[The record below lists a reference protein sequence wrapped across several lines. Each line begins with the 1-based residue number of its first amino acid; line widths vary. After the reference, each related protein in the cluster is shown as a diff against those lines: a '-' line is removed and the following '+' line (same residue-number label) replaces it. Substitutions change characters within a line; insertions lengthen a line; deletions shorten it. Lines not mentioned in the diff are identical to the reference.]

1 MVYGA
6 MSEQEPD
13 LRVKLNGETA
23 RIGWSELERHF
34 ARGVV
39 VAVAPGLD
47 LIDVAHAMARDDSA
61 ALAAWMQSGQV
72 TRADAE
78 QARDWHARQAE
89 FWAVV
94 VAPWVVI
101 QEAQPR
107 LDS

>member
-1 MVYGA
+1 MD
-6 MSEQEPD
+6 EQDVD
-13 LRVKLNGETA
+13 LRAKLNSETA
-23 RIGWSELERHF
+23 RIAWPELERHF

-39 VAVAPGLD
+39 VWVAPGLD
-47 LIDVAHAMARDDSA
+47 LIEVAHAMARDDSA
-61 ALAAWMQSGQV
+61 ALTAWLQAGQV
-72 TRADAE
+72 ARAETE

-101 QEAQPR
+101 QESQPR

>member
-1 MVYGA
+1 
-6 MSEQEPD
+6 MSEQEQE
-13 LRVKLNGETA
+13 LRAKLNSETA
-23 RIGWSELERHF
+23 QIGWPELERHF

-39 VAVAPGLD
+39 VAVAPGMD

-61 ALAAWMQSGQV
+61 ALAAWMQAGQV

-78 QARDWHARQAE
+78 QARDWHARQAV

-101 QEAQPR
+101 QEVQPR

>member
-1 MVYGA
+1 MD
-6 MSEQEPD
+6 EQEVD
-13 LRVKLNGETA
+13 LRVKLNSETA
-23 RIGWSELERHF
+23 RIAWPELERHF

-39 VAVAPGLD
+39 VVVAPGMD
-47 LIDVAHAMARDDSA
+47 LIEVAHAMARDDSA
-61 ALAAWMQSGQV
+61 ALAAWMQDGRV
-72 TRADAE
+72 VRAEAE

-101 QEAQPR
+101 QETQPR

>member
-1 MVYGA
+1 
-6 MSEQEPD
+6 MSEQEPE
-13 LRVKLNGETA
+13 LRAKLNSETA
-23 RIGWSELERHF
+23 KISWPELERHF

-39 VAVAPGLD
+39 VAVAPGMD
-47 LIDVAHAMARDDSA
+47 LIDVAHAMACDDST

-72 TRADAE
+72 VRVEAE
-78 QARDWHARQAE
+78 QALDWHARQAV

-101 QEAQPR
+101 QEVQPR

>member
-1 MVYGA
+1 

-13 LRVKLNGETA
+13 LRAKLNSETA
-23 RIGWSELERHF
+23 RISWSELERHF

-39 VAVAPGLD
+39 VVVAPGMD
-47 LIDVAHAMARDDSA
+47 LIDVAHAMARDDSG

-72 TRADAE
+72 ARAEAE
-78 QARDWHARQAE
+78 QALDWHARQAV